1 MSCHA
6 MRKIRPTTPTA
17 RGRSPRI
24 QSSISKTRH
33 NKGIRGNGNTEQRVS
48 ACFVVLVCGTH
59 TNSVPDAVVAR
70 RITRPKAI
78 DAIRRRRRACARNVR
93 TALVLAVR
101 VGRAGIRGPRAHLR
115 GHEQDQQETV
125 RARGSHL
132 LLHCICAVQHHQC
145 RDIRASCSAQQRT
158 GSAVARGTRGSK
170 MIRSGSA
177 SLHYGCCKKCV
188 PIHFTLPRLHWS
200 ESRSLHRHGRK
211 QT

>member
-1 MSCHA
+1 MPCE
-6 MRKIRPTTPTA
+6 
-17 RGRSPRI
+17 RSVQRHPPHEAEVPEVSR
-24 QSSISKTRH
+24 QSQKRAIIKRY
-33 NKGIRGNGNTEQRVS
+33 GGNGNTEQRVS